1 MKLLASDYDNTL
13 SFNGVIKETDKIA
26 IRYFQKQGNLF
37 GVCTGRSLRGIVEFT
52 EGIDFDFYILLSGA
66 YILNKKKEVILENR
80 IPLKLVQEIHQF
92 VGLVDASANYQDT
105 NYQVYQKKRKTSF
118 GKQIDSFL
126 QLDDI
131 TDYVN
136 SFSLHF
142 KEREDDKAKK
152 TALRIEKKF
161 GDQIA
166 VFLNTRH
173 IDLAAKGSSKG
184 KALQVIQEYYNL
196 EKNQLYAIGDSYND
210 LPMLNAVDNSYT
222 FTSSPDDIKKQVKTI
237 VTSVSKCIEDIESRD
252 KNEI

>member
-1 MKLLASDYDNTL
+1 MKLLASDYDNTI
-13 SFNGVIKETDKIA
+13 SFNGVIKETDKAA
-26 IRYFQKQGNLF
+26 IRDFQNQGNLF
-37 GVCTGRSLRGIVEFT
+37 GVCTGRSLRGVVEFT
-52 EGIDFDFYILLSGA
+52 KGIDFDFYILLSGA
-66 YILNKKKEVILENR
+66 YILNKKKKVILENR

-92 VGLVDASANYQDT
+92 VGNVDASANYQDT

-142 KEREDDKAKK
+142 KEGEDDKAKK
-152 TALRIEKKF
+152 TALRIEKTF
-161 GDQIA
+161 GNQIE

-173 IDLAAKGSSKG
+173 IDLAAKGSSKC
-184 KALQVIQEYYNL
+184 KALQIVQEYYNL

-210 LPMLNAVDNSYT
+210 LPMLNAIDNSYT
-222 FTSSPDDIKKQVKTI
+222 FASSPENIKNQVKTI
-237 VTSVSKCIEDIESRD
+237 VTSVSECIEDIELRD
-252 KNEI
+252 KNGI